1 MSGAAPAAGQAPRA
15 EGATG
20 GTRRSG
26 GTVRVSRSGAIATIT
41 LSNPG
46 RRNTMTEQMWL
57 GLVPVCRDLADD
69 PQVRVVVVRGDGGD
83 FSAGADISD
92 LDSILKNEESGRH
105 DGGAVAR
112 GEAAL
117 AQLHKPTIAAVE
129 GYCLGGAW
137 QIAAACDIRLA
148 SSDAT
153 FGITP
158 AKIGIVYPVA
168 GIERLVRIAG
178 PATAKYLLFS
188 GDFVDAERARALGLV
203 QAVHPAA
210 AFWDEVADF
219 ARRLASRSQL
229 SIQAM
234 KDIVDVVAAGS
245 ADLQAASDH
254 WQERMAEAGDA
265 EVGIRAFLSKQA
277 PQFTWNGGRESAR
290 PRRDPPGTAIRD
302 GVNGIGA
309 GPRP

>member
-1 MSGAAPAAGQAPRA
+1 M
-15 EGATG
+15 
-20 GTRRSG
+20 
-26 GTVRVSRSGAIATIT
+26 ATIT

-46 RRNTMTEQMWL
+46 RRNTMTERMWL

-69 PQVRVVVVRGDGGD
+69 PEVRVVVVRGEGAD

-92 LDSILKNEESGRH
+92 LDRILKNEESGRH
-105 DGGAVAR
+105 DGGAVAK

-117 AQLHKPTIAAVE
+117 AGLHKPTIAAVD

-148 SSDAT
+148 SSNAT

-188 GDFVDAERARALGLV
+188 GDFVDAGQARDLGLV
-203 QAVHPAA
+203 QAVHPAET
-210 AFWDEVADF
+210 FWDEVAGF
-219 ARRLASRSQL
+219 TQRLASRSQL

-234 KDIVDVVAAGS
+234 KDIVDVAAAGG
-245 ADLQAASDH
+245 DLEAASGH
-254 WQERMAEAGDA
+254 WQRQMASSEDPAIGA
-265 EVGIRAFLSKQA
+265 RAFLAKQV
-277 PQFTWNGGRESAR
+277 PEFTWNGGSDSVRAAT
-290 PRRDPPGTAIRD
+290 RRVVDAGGT
-302 GVNGIGA
+302 
-309 GPRP
+309 P

>member
-1 MSGAAPAAGQAPRA
+1 MSAAVPAAGEPTRP
-15 EGATG
+15 G
-20 GTRRSG
+20 GS
-26 GTVRVSRSGAIATIT
+26 VQVSRSGQIATIT

-46 RRNTMTEQMWL
+46 RRNTMTERMWL
-57 GLVPVCRDLADD
+57 GLVPVCRDLAED
-69 PQVRVVVVRGDGGD
+69 PDVRVVVVRGDGTD

-92 LDSILKNEESGRH
+92 LDSILRTEESGRH

-117 AQLHKPTIAAVE
+117 AGLHKPTLAAVQ

-178 PATAKYLLFS
+178 PSTAKYLLFS
-188 GDFVDAERARALGLV
+188 GDFVDAERAHGLGLV
-203 QAVHPAA
+203 QAVHPADT
-210 AFWDEVADF
+210 FWDDVDDF
-219 ARRLASRSQL
+219 AQRLASRSQL

-234 KDIVDVVAAGS
+234 KDIVDVAAAGG
-245 ADLQAASDH
+245 DLAPVSDH
-254 WQERMAEAGDA
+254 WQEQMAASQDPAIGA
-265 EVGIRAFLSKQA
+265 RAFLAKQT
-277 PQFTWNGGRESAR
+277 PRFTWNGGPDSV
-290 PRRDPPGTAIRD
+290 RRPGTRVVD
-302 GVNGIGA
+302 A
-309 GPRP
+309 GSAS

>member
-1 MSGAAPAAGQAPRA
+1 MSGAAPGAGEAPRS
-15 EGATG
+15 EGA
-20 GTRRSG
+20 
-26 GTVRVSRSGAIATIT
+26 VQVSRSGAIATIT

-46 RRNTMTEQMWL
+46 RRNTMTERMWR
-57 GLVPVCRDLADD
+57 GLVPVCQDLADD
-69 PQVRVVVVRGDGGD
+69 PEVRVVVVRGDGGD

-188 GDFVDAERARALGLV
+188 GDFVDAGQARALGLV
-203 QAVHPAA
+203 QAVHPAGT
-210 AFWDEVADF
+210 FWDDVAGF
-219 ARRLASRSQL
+219 AQRLASRSQL

-234 KDIVDVVAAGS
+234 KDIVDVAAAGG
-245 ADLQAASDH
+245 DLEAASDH
-254 WQERMAEAGDA
+254 WQEQMATSDDPAIGA
-265 EVGIRAFLSKQA
+265 RAFLAKQT
-277 PQFTWNGGRESAR
+277 PRFTWNGGTDTVRATAHR
-290 PRRDPPGTAIRD
+290 VVDPGGTS
-302 GVNGIGA
+302 
-309 GPRP
+309 

>member
-1 MSGAAPAAGQAPRA
+1 MSAAAPVAGEPSRP
-15 EGATG
+15 G
-20 GTRRSG
+20 GS
-26 GTVRVSRSGAIATIT
+26 VQVSRSGQIATIT

-46 RRNTMTEQMWL
+46 RRNTMTERMWL
-57 GLVPVCRDLADD
+57 GLVPVCRDLAED
-69 PQVRVVVVRGDGGD
+69 PDVRVVVVRGDGTD

-92 LDSILKNEESGRH
+92 LDSILKSEESGRH

-117 AQLHKPTIAAVE
+117 AGLHKPTVAAVQ

-188 GDFVDAERARALGLV
+188 GDFVDAERARGLGLV
-203 QAVHPAA
+203 QAVHPAGT
-210 AFWDEVADF
+210 FWDDVADF
-219 ARRLASRSQL
+219 TQRLASRSQL

-234 KDIVDVVAAGS
+234 KDIVDVAAAGG
-245 ADLQAASDH
+245 DLEPVSDH
-254 WQERMAEAGDA
+254 WQEQMAASQDPAIG
-265 EVGIRAFLSKQA
+265 VRAFLAKQA
-277 PQFTWNGGRESAR
+277 PRFTWNGGPDSVRR
-290 PRRDPPGTAIRD
+290 P
-302 GVNGIGA
+302 A
-309 GPRP
+309 GRVVDAGSTS

>member
-1 MSGAAPAAGQAPRA
+1 MTETTAA
-15 EGATG
+15 
-20 GTRRSG
+20 G
-26 GTVRVSRSGAIATIT
+26 GTVEVSQSGSIATLT

-46 RRNTMTEQMWL
+46 RRNTMTEAMWRAL
-57 GLVPVCRDLADD
+57 EPACARLADD
-69 PQVRVVVVRGDGGD
+69 ASVRAVVVRGAGTD

-92 LDSILKNEESGRH
+92 LRAILRDEDSGHH
-105 DGGAVAR
+105 DGGAVAA

-117 AQLHKPTIAAVE
+117 AGLHKPTIAAVE

-158 AKIGIVYPVA
+158 AKIGIVYPTA

-188 GDFVDAERARALGLV
+188 GDFVDAERARVLGLV
-203 QAVHPAA
+203 QAVHPAETFWNEVD
-210 AFWDEVADF
+210 AFVQ
-219 ARRLASRSQL
+219 RLAARSQL

-234 KDIVDVVAAGS
+234 KDIVDTIDAAS
-245 ADLQAASDH
+245 AGDDSGAELRDASDH
-254 WQERMAEAGDA
+254 WQHLMATAGDA
-265 EVGIRAFLSKQA
+265 EAGVGAFLAKRT
-277 PQFTWNGGRESAR
+277 PEFTWNGGRDTQ
-290 PRRDPPGTAIRD
+290 RRTRTGEPAS
-302 GVNGIGA
+302 
-309 GPRP
+309 

>member
-1 MSGAAPAAGQAPRA
+1 MTDSTEIGGSVQVSQ
-15 EGATG
+15 TG
-20 GTRRSG
+20 S
-26 GTVRVSRSGAIATIT
+26 IATLT

-46 RRNTMTEQMWL
+46 RRNTMTEAMWRAL
-57 GLVPVCRDLADD
+57 EPACARLADD
-69 PQVRVVVVRGDGGD
+69 ASVRAVVVRGAGAD

-92 LDSILKNEESGRH
+92 LDSILKDEDSGHH
-105 DGGAVAR
+105 DGGAVAA

-117 AQLHKPTIAAVE
+117 AGLHKPTIAAVE

-148 SSDAT
+148 SSDST

-188 GDFVDAERARALGLV
+188 GDFVDAERARVLGLV
-203 QAVHPAA
+203 QAVHPAET
-210 AFWDEVADF
+210 FWDEVDAF
-219 ARRLASRSQL
+219 VQRLANRSQL

-234 KDIVDVVAAGS
+234 KDIVDTVVAGDGS
-245 ADLQAASDH
+245 GNELRHASNH
-254 WQERMAEAGDA
+254 WQHLMATTGDA
-265 EVGIRAFLSKQA
+265 ETGIRAFLAKGT
-277 PQFTWNGGRESAR
+277 PEFTWNGGRDTQ
-290 PRRDPPGTAIRD
+290 RRTAD
-302 GVNGIGA
+302 A
-309 GPRP
+309 PS

>member
-1 MSGAAPAAGQAPRA
+1 MTTTSTEPKERASMPGTAG
-15 EGATG
+15 E
-20 GTRRSG
+20 
-26 GTVRVSRSGAIATIT
+26 VRVDRDGSIATIT

-57 GLVPVCRDLADD
+57 GLVPVCRELAED
-69 PQVRVVVVRGDGGD
+69 PEVRVVVVRGDGGD

-92 LDSILKNEESGRH
+92 LDRILRTEESGRH
-105 DGGAVAR
+105 DGGVVAR

-117 AQLHKPTIAAVE
+117 AQLHKPTIAAVD

-148 SSDAT
+148 SSNAT

-203 QAVHPAA
+203 QAVHPAET
-210 AFWDEVADF
+210 FWDDVAEF
-219 ARRLASRSQL
+219 AQRLASRSQL

-234 KDIVDVVAAGS
+234 KDIVDVAAEGG
-245 ADLQAASDH
+245 AELQEASDH
-254 WQERMAEAGDA
+254 WQERMVEAGDA
-265 EVGIRAFLSKQA
+265 EVGVRAFLAKQA
-277 PQFTWNGGRESAR
+277 PHFTWNGGSETT
-290 PRRDPPGTAIRD
+290 RR
-302 GVNGIGA
+302 VS
-309 GPRP
+309 

>member
-1 MSGAAPAAGQAPRA
+1 
-15 EGATG
+15 
-20 GTRRSG
+20 
-26 GTVRVSRSGAIATIT
+26 
-41 LSNPG
+41 
-46 RRNTMTEQMWL
+46 
-57 GLVPVCRDLADD
+57 
-69 PQVRVVVVRGDGGD
+69 VVVVRGDGGD

-92 LDSILKNEESGRH
+92 LDSILKNEDSGRH

-117 AQLHKPTIAAVE
+117 AELHKPTIAAVE

-148 SSDAT
+148 SSNAT

-188 GDFVDAERARALGLV
+188 GDFVDAGQARALGLV
-203 QAVHPAA
+203 QAVHPEDG
-210 AFWDEVADF
+210 FWDDVADF
-219 ARRLASRSQL
+219 AQRLASRSQL

-234 KDIVDVVAAGS
+234 KDIVDVVAAGG
-245 ADLQAASDH
+245 DLAEASDH
-254 WQERMAEAGDA
+254 WQEQMAASEDPAT
-265 EVGIRAFLSKQA
+265 GIRAFLAKQT
-277 PQFTWNGGRESAR
+277 PEFTWNGGTDSVRRTAR
-290 PRRDPPGTAIRD
+290 RAVDAG
-302 GVNGIGA
+302 GA
-309 GPRP
+309 S

>member
-1 MSGAAPAAGQAPRA
+1 MSGAAAGAGDAPRS
-15 EGATG
+15 E
-20 GTRRSG
+20 
-26 GTVRVSRSGAIATIT
+26 GTVQVSRSGAIATIT

-46 RRNTMTEQMWL
+46 RRNTMTEGMWL
-57 GLVPVCRDLADD
+57 GLVPVCQDLADD
-69 PQVRVVVVRGDGGD
+69 PGVRVVVVRGDGGD

-92 LDSILKNEESGRH
+92 LDSILMNEESGRH

-117 AQLHKPTIAAVE
+117 AQLHRPTIAAVE

-188 GDFVDAERARALGLV
+188 GDFVDAGQARALGLV
-203 QAVHPAA
+203 QAVHPAGT
-210 AFWDEVADF
+210 FWDDVAGF
-219 ARRLASRSQL
+219 AQRLATRSQL

-234 KDIVDVVAAGS
+234 KDIVDVAAAGG
-245 ADLQAASDH
+245 DLEAASDH
-254 WQERMAEAGDA
+254 WQEQMAASDDPVIGA
-265 EVGIRAFLSKQA
+265 RAFLAKQT
-277 PQFTWNGGRESAR
+277 PRFTWNGGTDAVRAAAAR
-290 PRRDPPGTAIRD
+290 VVDPGGTS
-302 GVNGIGA
+302 
-309 GPRP
+309 

>member
-1 MSGAAPAAGQAPRA
+1 MSAGTVPAATLP
-15 EGATG
+15 
-20 GTRRSG
+20 G
-26 GTVRVSRSGAIATIT
+26 GTVEVSQRGPIATVT

-46 RRNTMTEQMWL
+46 RRNTMTEAMWL
-57 GLVPVCRDLADD
+57 ALEPVCARLADD
-69 PQVRVVVVRGDGGD
+69 ASVRAVMVRGAGSD

-92 LDSILKNEESGRH
+92 LRAILRDEDSGRH

-117 AQLHKPTIAAVE
+117 AGLHKPTIAAVE

-148 SSDAT
+148 SSEAT

-158 AKIGIVYPVA
+158 AKIGIVYPTA

-188 GDFVDAERARALGLV
+188 GDFVDAERARVLGLV
-203 QAVHPAA
+203 QTVYPAE
-210 AFWDEVADF
+210 AFWDEVDEF
-219 ARRLASRSQL
+219 VDRLASRSQL

-234 KDIVDVVAAGS
+234 KDIVDTVVSGDDSGAELA
-245 ADLQAASDH
+245 QANEH
-254 WQERMAEAGDA
+254 WQHLMTTAGDA
-265 EVGIRAFLSKQA
+265 EAGVRAFLAKRT
-277 PQFTWNGGRESAR
+277 PEFTWNGGRDAQR
-290 PRRDPPGTAIRD
+290 HGRTG
-302 GVNGIGA
+302 
-309 GPRP
+309 GPAQ

>member
-1 MSGAAPAAGQAPRA
+1 MSIPLPRA
-15 EGATG
+15 GKAVRTG
-20 GTRRSG
+20 GEIL
-26 GTVRVSRSGAIATIT
+26 VSRDGALATIT

-46 RRNTMTEQMWL
+46 RRNTMTERMWRA
-57 GLVPVCRDLADD
+57 LVPVCRELADD
-69 PQVRVVVVRGDGGD
+69 STVRVVVVRGAGAD

-92 LDSILKNEESGRH
+92 LDTILKDEDSGHH
-105 DGGAVAR
+105 DGGAVAA

-117 AQLHKPTIAAVE
+117 AELHKPTIAAVE

-148 SSDAT
+148 SSEAT

-188 GDFVDAERARALGLV
+188 GDFVDAAQARDLGLV
-203 QAVHPAA
+203 QAVHPAEVFWGEVD
-210 AFWDEVADF
+210 AFAD
-219 ARRLASRSQL
+219 RLASRSQL

-234 KDIVDVVAAGS
+234 KDIVDTIDSAGAGDDS
-245 ADLQAASDH
+245 GAELARANEH
-254 WQERMAEAGDA
+254 WQHLMATAGDA
-265 EVGIRAFLSKQA
+265 EAGVGAFLAKRA
-277 PQFTWNGGRESAR
+277 PEFTWNGGRDVQRHAR
-290 PRRDPPGTAIRD
+290 QSIGTGDPAP
-302 GVNGIGA
+302 
-309 GPRP
+309 

>member
-1 MSGAAPAAGQAPRA
+1 MNQGAQAAPGPGRPARGP
-15 EGATG
+15 
-20 GTRRSG
+20 
-26 GTVRVSRSGAIATIT
+26 GTVRVSRAGNTATIT

-57 GLVPVCRDLADD
+57 GLVPVCRELAED
-69 PQVRVVVVRGDGGD
+69 PEVRVVVVRGEGED

-92 LDSILKNEESGRH
+92 LDGILRDAESGHH
-105 DGGAVAR
+105 DGGALAR

-117 AQLHKPTIAAVE
+117 AGLHKPTIAAVE

-148 SSDAT
+148 SSGAT

-203 QAVHPAA
+203 QAVHPAER
-210 AFWDEVADF
+210 FWDEVTAF
-219 ARRLASRSQL
+219 ALRLASRSQL

-234 KDIVDVVAAGS
+234 KDIVDVIIAGG
-245 ADLQAASDH
+245 DLHEASTHWQRQMAASEDPVI
-254 WQERMAEAGDA
+254 G
-265 EVGIRAFLSKQA
+265 VRAFLDKQA
-277 PQFTWNGGRESAR
+277 PEFSWNGGPESVR
-290 PRRDPPGTAIRD
+290 PAAD
-302 GVNGIGA
+302 GGA
-309 GPRP
+309 GKEGGA

>member
-1 MSGAAPAAGQAPRA
+1 MSGAAPAAGEPPRS
-15 EGATG
+15 E
-20 GTRRSG
+20 
-26 GTVRVSRSGAIATIT
+26 GTVQVSKSGVIATIT
-41 LSNPG
+41 LSNPR

-57 GLVPVCRDLADD
+57 SLVPVCRDLAED
-69 PQVRVVVVRGDGGD
+69 PEVRVVVVRGDGGD
-83 FSAGADISD
+83 FSAGADISN
-92 LDSILKNEESGRH
+92 LDSILRTEGSGRH

-117 AQLHKPTIAAVE
+117 AGLHKPTIAAVE

-148 SSDAT
+148 SSNAT

-188 GDFVDAERARALGLV
+188 GDFVDAERARSLGLV
-203 QAVHPAA
+203 QDVHPAET
-210 AFWDEVADF
+210 FWDDVADF

-234 KDIVDVVAAGS
+234 KDIVDVAAAG
-245 ADLQAASDH
+245 ADLTPVSDH
-254 WQERMAEAGDA
+254 WQEQMAASEDPAIGA
-265 EVGIRAFLSKQA
+265 RAFLAKQT
-277 PQFTWNGGRESAR
+277 PHFTWNGGRDSVRRPTSGPASRTTSRVVDAGSAS
-290 PRRDPPGTAIRD
+290 
-302 GVNGIGA
+302 
-309 GPRP
+309 